1 MGEEHLSSL
10 AFRHRRAARA
20 RLVGLAVFFAS
31 IPGVAA
37 AAQFERTL
45 PLRSVVLPSVNA
57 ADLAPGWNLGNS
69 LEAYAGGT
77 LPKTSS
83 QETLWGNPPVDQ
95 AIMNGIA
102 AAGFKSVRIPVAW
115 GQYTDRNNVVQ
126 NGFNQMFV
134 SAVRKTGGN
143 SATRTLVVQTY
154 NTNIDFGMSCN
165 RAMPTDTAFRR
176 LMVEVHYY
184 DPYDFTLNTSS
195 QIWQWGVL
203 ATNPANTE
211 TWANE
216 SYVDNQFQKM
226 KSNFIDRGIP
236 VILGEYAA
244 SLRTE
249 YDSAQQ
255 YRNYWDQ
262 YITMSARRHGLVPF
276 YWDNGSLANH
286 QSGLFVRSTGARGYP
301 TTISLMVN
309 AR

>member
-31 IPGVAA
+31 VPGVAA

-57 ADLAPGWNLGNS
+57 AHLAPGWNLGNS

-83 QETLWGNPPVDQ
+83 QETFWGNPPVDQ

-115 GQYTDRNNVVQ
+115 GQYADRNNVIAPFWLTRVRQVVDEARRAGLYVILNEHWDGGWLQPTYNARMVASPKLAALWMQIATYFRYYDQHLIFAGTNEVMVNGQYGAPTIENCTVQ

-143 SATRTLVVQTY
+143 NATRSLVVQTY

-184 DPYDFTLNTSS
+184 DPYDFTLN
-195 QIWQWGVL
+195 
-203 ATNPANTE
+203 
-211 TWANE
+211 
-216 SYVDNQFQKM
+216 
-226 KSNFIDRGIP
+226 
-236 VILGEYAA
+236 
-244 SLRTE
+244 
-249 YDSAQQ
+249 
-255 YRNYWDQ
+255 
-262 YITMSARRHGLVPF
+262 
-276 YWDNGSLANH
+276 
-286 QSGLFVRSTGARGYP
+286 
-301 TTISLMVN
+301 
-309 AR
+309 